1 MFRKRLALI
10 VFLFFLGLFGGR
22 FKHVWAISDPLSVA
36 NNKIGI
42 HILDPNEVERVSD
55 LVNSNGGEWGYVTVP
70 IRDDDKDRIKWQ
82 RFMDKCRELKLI
94 PIIRL
99 ATVMK
104 PGGWESPTLYRSL
117 DFANFLND
125 LSWPVKNR
133 YIIVYN
139 EPNHATEWDG
149 YVDPAGYAVILKYT
163 SQIFKT
169 RNENFFIL
177 PAGLDAA
184 APDGNGHLSIYN
196 FMNQMVRQEP
206 DVFEYIDGWNSHSY
220 PNPAFAGSPYDKHNH
235 SIISYKHEIDYVSRF
250 VDKNLPVFITETGW
264 MDNVVGQQRA
274 AIFYKTAF
282 EEIWLADKRIAAI
295 TPFLFQAGA
304 GPFAPFSFLQ
314 ANGGFKPSYDTIKN
328 ISKTKGEPKQ
338 DNSVLAVLGS
348 KTYTKEKNAVER
360 KSGFFLSREKW
371 QKILDWF
378 MVY

>member
-1 MFRKRLALI
+1 MFKKRLLFLI
-10 VFLFFLGLFGGR
+10 VVLFYGLFQSGLR
-22 FKHVWAISDPLSVA
+22 QVSAISDPLSVP
-36 NNKIGI
+36 NNKVGI
-42 HILDPNEVERVSD
+42 HILDPNEVEKVSD
-55 LVNSNGGEWGYVTVP
+55 LVNSNNGEWGYVTVP

-82 RFMDKCRELKLI
+82 KFMDRCLELKLI

-99 ATVMK
+99 ATIMK

-133 YIIVYN
+133 YIVVYN

-149 YVDPAGYAVILKYT
+149 WVDPAGYAVILKYT
-163 SQIFKT
+163 SQIFKV
-169 RNENFFIL
+169 RNEDFFIL

-184 APDGNGHLSIYN
+184 APDGNDHLSIYN
-196 FMNQMVRQEP
+196 FMSQMVSKEP

-220 PNPAFAGSPYDKHNH
+220 PNPAFAGSPYDKHDH
-235 SIISYKHEIDYVSRF
+235 SIISYKHEIDFLKRF
-250 VDKNLPVFITETGW
+250 VAKDLPVFITETGW
-264 MDNVVGQQRA
+264 KDNVVGQQRA

-282 EEIWLADKRIAAI
+282 EEIWLIDKRIVAI
-295 TPFLFQAGA
+295 TPFLFLAGE

-314 ANGGFKPSYDTIKN
+314 TNGEFKPSYNTIRD

-338 DNSVLAVLGS
+338 DNLMLAILGS
-348 KTYTKEKNAVER
+348 KTYTKEENFVER
-360 KSGFFLSREKW
+360 KTQFFLSKEKW